1 VSLRKVTA
9 KTAAF
14 SLVIVAVLTTI
25 IAVFSNAFSEFT
37 YYGKVPDRIWQLRPV
52 DWRAQPACQDPHN
65 WVVYNSPSLY
75 ALLALVSAWDDV
87 EVKVINITAK
97 QLIAQATLKSMQPLY
112 LLLRNGTFF
121 KVVASRPITVQLLNY
136 NQTPQF
142 PLALLPPTLH
152 TFYYSVDGTY
162 VGKEFVFVAT
172 QGSLTATDYTI
183 LAVEP
188 AEITV
193 ERDDGQSFSLKLDAN
208 GYKYITLSPFRVYR
222 VRSSGNIMVMSGAI
236 PGIGAYE
243 TTCFAIPSVQ
253 GGFTGTYF
261 LTRAFKAIEWGWD
274 KIRDYGFRVLATGE
288 TKIELYDLE
297 TQNKVGEYVVPAEGG
312 VTLRPNAYSIALV
325 SEKPVTFMFMHNGSI
340 EIENAG
346 MGGGYY
352 CGYPRSTMFLLLKP
366 GEDTMM
372 QIPSNASVEVY
383 FFAKEDTEVVIDD
396 TLRIRVG
403 ADAPYLFAMP
413 GIHKVRSD
421 KEALVQINMWPR
433 YPPAEQGLWF
443 SGYIIPP
450 LESANLKPNVSITL
464 PGVKAPTAYYYAAFG
479 AGAVIGVAIALLVM
493 RRRKKEKIS

>member
-1 VSLRKVTA
+1 MSLRKVTA

-236 PGIGAYE
+236 PGIGTYE

>member
-1 VSLRKVTA
+1 MSLRKVTA

-236 PGIGAYE
+236 PGIGTYE

-464 PGVKAPTAYYYAAFG
+464 PGVKAPTAYYYAAG

>member
-162 VGKEFVFVAT
+162 VGREFVFVAT

-208 GYKYITLSPFRVYR
+208 GYKYMTLSPFRVYR

-236 PGIGAYE
+236 PGIGTYE

-433 YPPAEQGLWF
+433 YPPEQGLWF

-464 PGVKAPTAYYYAAFG
+464 PGVKAPTAYYYAAG

>member
-1 VSLRKVTA
+1 MNLRSVTVRS
-9 KTAAF
+9 AALF
-14 SLVIVAVLTTI
+14 FVVVAVSTVI
-25 IAVFSNAFSEFT
+25 IAGFSSAANEYT

-52 DWRAQPACQDPHN
+52 DWRAQPACQDPNH

-75 ALLALVSAWDDV
+75 ALLAIVSAWDGV
-87 EVKVINITAK
+87 EVKVFNVTAK
-97 QLIAQATLKSMQPLY
+97 QQIAQATLKSMQPLY

-121 KVVASRPITVQLLNY
+121 KVIASKPVTVQLINY

-142 PLALLPPTLH
+142 PLALLPPTIH

-188 AEITV
+188 ADVTV
-193 ERDDGQSFSLKLDAN
+193 ERDDGQSFTLKLDAN
-208 GYKYITLSPFRVYR
+208 GYKYVTLSPFRVYR
-222 VRSSGNIMVMSGAI
+222 IRSSGNIMVMSGAI

-274 KIRDYGFRVLATGE
+274 KIRDYGFRVLATSE

-297 TQNKVGEYVVPAEGG
+297 TQNKIGEYVIPAEGG
-312 VTLRPNAYSIALV
+312 ITLRPNAYAIALV
-325 SEKPVTFMFMHNGSI
+325 SDHPVTFKFMHNGSI

-352 CGYPRSTMFLLLKP
+352 CGYPRSTLFLLLKP
-366 GEDTMM
+366 GEDTMV
-372 QIPSNASVEVY
+372 QIPSNASVEAY
-383 FFAKEDTEVVIDD
+383 LFAREDAEVVIDD
-396 TLRIRVG
+396 SLRIRVG
-403 ADAPYLFAMP
+403 ADTPYLFTMP
-413 GIHKVRSD
+413 GLHKVRSD
-421 KEALVQINMWPR
+421 KEVLIQINMWPR
-433 YPPAEQGLWF
+433 YPPEQGLWF
-443 SGYIIPP
+443 TGYVIPP
-450 LESANLKPNVSITL
+450 LESANLKPNVTVTL
-464 PGVKAPTAYYYAAFG
+464 PGTKTPATYYYAAA
-479 AGAVIGVAIALLVM
+479 AGVVVVAAIAILVL
-493 RRRKKEKIS
+493 RRRKKEKST

>member
-236 PGIGAYE
+236 PGIGTYE

-464 PGVKAPTAYYYAAFG
+464 PGVKAPTAYYYAAG